1 MGSASAGR
9 IAKKRDISEYVAAG
23 WSKGIDGYTYDIP
36 QTNLDT
42 AVNTY
47 YDAPVSSGCVN
58 GGSGTYC
65 CINGAENPDCIL
77 PSQEVTA
84 SVYNAPANVP
94 IYSEPTYTA
103 GGDYEVT
110 SDYFAPIDQDYL
122 PPSED
127 SLREYLPPALRRR
140 RRIQKRH
147 LRLVKRQ

>member
-1 MGSASAGR
+1 MFVAVASAGR

-23 WSKGIDGYTYDIP
+23 WSKGADGYSYDVP

-42 AVNTY
+42 FVETY
-47 YDAPVSSGCVN
+47 YEEPSSGCAN

-65 CINGAENPDCIL
+65 CINGAENPDCII
-77 PSQEVTA
+77 PSQEP
-84 SVYNAPANVP
+84 VYTAPAVSP
-94 IYSEPTYTA
+94 IYTEPTYTA

-110 SDYFAPIDQDYL
+110 NEYFAPIDQDYL

-127 SLREYLPPALRRR
+127 SLREYLPPALRHR
-140 RRIQKRH
+140 RRIQKRR